1 MTLDFK
7 DTDLFKQKREN
18 LVEILRNEGI
28 KSPDVLNA
36 ISKVPRHLFVPQEY
50 IDLAYVNE
58 ALPIG
63 FGQTISQPYV
73 VALMT
78 EALGLTIKEK
88 VLEIG
93 TGSGYQTAILAELS
107 KEVYTIERIRELSE
121 RAQKILKFLGYT
133 NIYFKVGDGTLG
145 WEEKAPFDRIIVTA
159 ASYDVPFPL
168 WEQLEEGGIMVIPI
182 GGRDFQNLCKI
193 IKKNGKMLKENLGY
207 VRFVQLKGEFG
218 WKD

>member
-1 MTLDFK
+1 LTLDFK

-18 LVEILRNEGI
+18 LVEILKNEGI
-28 KSPDVLNA
+28 KSPEVLYA
-36 ISKVPRHLFVPQEY
+36 IKKIPRHLFVPQEY
-50 IDLAYVNE
+50 IDFAYENE

-63 FGQTISQPYV
+63 FGQTISQPYI

-78 EALGLTIKEK
+78 EALELTKKER

-107 KEVYTIERIRELSE
+107 KEVYTIERIKELSE

-159 ASYDVPFPL
+159 ASYDVPLPL

-182 GGRDFQNLCKI
+182 GGRDFQYLYKI
-193 IKKNGKMLKENLGY
+193 IKKDSKMLKENLGG